1 MDEQNLSETK
11 RTYTAEEI
19 ARLEAEAVAALQ
31 RGESAP
37 KVELKKAP
45 TDGDEKADA
54 NAAPEFVPYVDDV
67 PDSEPTPNAAA
78 DDEADDEDDGEYI
91 PSEME
96 KRIEAMTPEQWKR
109 WQIIGGAAVGLASV
123 ACLFVFG
130 EELATYGLIVAVL
143 LAVLLPRYLERAWRR
158 KLTVARYAMIAAMV
172 VGLVV
177 MGIIIISKAKT

>member
-1 MDEQNLSETK
+1 MDQQNPNETK

-45 TDGDEKADA
+45 SDGDEKADA
-54 NAAPEFVPYVDDV
+54 SAAPEFVPYVDDV
-67 PDSEPTPNAAA
+67 PAPAPVA
-78 DDEADDEDDGEYI
+78 DDDEDDEPYV
-91 PSEME
+91 PSAME
-96 KRIEAMTPEQWKR
+96 KRLDALTPEQWKR
-109 WQIIGGAAVGLASV
+109 WQIIGGAGLGLASV
-123 ACLFVFG
+123 ACLFMFG
-130 EELATYGLIVAVL
+130 EELSTYGLIVAVL

-172 VGLVV
+172 VGLII
-177 MGIIIISKAKT
+177 MGIIIVTRAKG